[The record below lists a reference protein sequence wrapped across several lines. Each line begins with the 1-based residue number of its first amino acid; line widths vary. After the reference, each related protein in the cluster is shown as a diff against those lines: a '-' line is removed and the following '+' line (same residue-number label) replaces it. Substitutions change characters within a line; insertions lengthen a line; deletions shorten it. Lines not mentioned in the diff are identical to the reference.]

1 MKNLSIKRAQL
12 KDIKFLFN
20 LYNESIVGKY
30 SKTRKLI
37 NYLNHKNWYL
47 KNLNSKKN
55 KIYIIYQNKVKIGYI
70 RINIFEPQSC
80 FVSIYLKIK
89 KRSKNIGSIC
99 LNNLLQ
105 IAKSKFNI
113 KNVYAEV
120 LKKNVFSKFFFKKN
134 KFKLIKYSKKFNSI
148 FDKKNYIFLRRI

>member
-12 KDIKFLFN
+12 KDIRFLFN

-37 NYLNHKNWYL
+37 NYVTHKNWYL
-47 KNLNSKKN
+47 KNLNYKKN

-80 FVSIYLKIK
+80 FSIYLKIK

-99 LNNLLQ
+99 LNKLLQ

-134 KFKLIKYSKKFNSI
+134 KFQLIKYSKKFNSI